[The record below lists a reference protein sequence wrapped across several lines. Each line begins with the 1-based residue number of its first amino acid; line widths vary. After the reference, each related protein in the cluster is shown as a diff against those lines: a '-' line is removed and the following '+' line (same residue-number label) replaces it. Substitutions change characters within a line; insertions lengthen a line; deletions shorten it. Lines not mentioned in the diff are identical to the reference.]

1 MVTRAAP
8 LPVAPPRVIVGYM
21 PWDPMRD
28 LLTMQERLESLFG
41 RSTPGWMPPVDLSEL
56 PDRYVLTVEVC
67 GLAREDVKIDFRDQM
82 LTVRG
87 ERPAGQPCPE
97 RYQQLER
104 GQGTF
109 SRTFRFSA
117 LVAADAITADMADGV
132 LTIALPKIAQEAA
145 RIPIEIEP
153 TT

>member
-1 MVTRAAP
+1 
-8 LPVAPPRVIVGYM
+8 M

-41 RSTPGWMPPVDLSEL
+41 RSTPGWVPPVDLAEL

-67 GLAREDVKIDFRDQM
+67 GLGREDVKIDFRDQV
-82 LTVRG
+82 LTIRG
-87 ERPAGQPCPE
+87 ERPQQTCPE

-104 GQGTF
+104 GQGPF

-117 LVAADAITADMADGV
+117 PVAADAISADLVDGV
-132 LTIALPKIAQEAA
+132 LTIALPKQAA
-145 RIPIEIEP
+145 DAGPIPIVIDGHS
-153 TT
+153 